1 MKLPDFIIV
10 GTMKSGTST
19 LAHYLNQ
26 YQSIYMPEKEIHFFD
41 NLGGYKDRWGK
52 GIEWYA
58 SQFKDA
64 KDQQLIGEKTPTYS
78 YLKDVPE
85 RIHEV
90 LPNVKLIWI
99 FRHPIDRA
107 YSNYWHAVKNGSE
120 KESFEYAVIQEKER
134 LKDNIFQGYIERSKY
149 SDQVKNYLEYF
160 PADNMCFLTL
170 KNLKEDLPGAIQRIG
185 HFLQIEFDPLT
196 KFEHEIKNKTYLPRF
211 KNVRYLTST
220 LFGSRS
226 FVSKVERK
234 INRTSKKYQKMDVT
248 LRMKLIHEF
257 REHNDE
263 LSEITGLNLAHWDY

>member
-41 NLGGYKDRWGK
+41 TVGGYKDRWEK

-64 KDQQLIGEKTPTYS
+64 IDQQLIGEKTPTYS

-120 KESFEYAVIQEKER
+120 KESFEYAVIHEKER
-134 LKDNIFQGYIERSKY
+134 LKENIFQGYIERSKY

-160 PADNMCFLTL
+160 PAGNMCFLTL
-170 KNLKEDLPGAIQRIG
+170 KNLKEDLPGAMQKIG
-185 HFLQIEFDPLT
+185 EFLQIEFDPAT
-196 KFEHEIKNKTYLPRF
+196 KLEHEIKNKTYLPRF
-211 KNVRYLTST
+211 KNVRYLMST

-226 FVSKVERK
+226 FVSKIERK
-234 INRTSKKYQKMDVT
+234 INRTSKIYPKMDVT

-263 LSEITGLNLAHWDY
+263 LSEITGLNLAHWDH